1 MAGEKGRWG
10 RDWGEDRGGEEG
22 RGVESGSRESG
33 GRGVGGGGMVKGREK
48 GRQGVS
54 AGETGRD
61 EKQAAGGEEEEEEE
75 GRRGTC
81 VEEDGEMDSRR

>member
-1 MAGEKGRWG
+1 MIGGRIEGG
-10 RDWGEDRGGEEG
+10 RRGGGWKVDPGRVEEEG
-22 RGVESGSRESG
+22 L
-33 GRGVGGGGMVKGREK
+33 GGGGMVKGREK